1 MNAKNQEPSMERRDP
16 GWALA
21 DEPAAAELRED
32 GRPGRVALRALE
44 RPQPA
49 AVRPIEDREGGD
61 VG

>member
-1 MNAKNQEPSMERRDP
+1 M
-16 GWALA
+16 A